1 MKKINKITNDNY
13 KKYSVSIFIKPI
25 LDTELKGITMVKKNT
40 IIDKFF
46 GLKRVK
52 LINIDTY
59 YYDIDICIERN
70 GYDTL
75 VLKIKN
81 LDKNK
86 YLIPFISF
94 VEIKELQFF
103 SMEYLPNLNI
113 EYIMKSIKKEL
124 QCDVI
129 ESTEMINEIILIVKK
144 LIKDEKYDLKKKD
157 ITKMVKLNSNP
168 ILLLHKLNNDIYNK
182 NLPKNLQDYI
192 DIFSNNY

>member
-86 YLIPFISF
+86 YLIPFMSF

-168 ILLLHKLNNDIYNK
+168 IFIINI
-182 NLPKNLQDYI
+182 I
-192 DIFSNNY
+192 I

>member
-75 VLKIKN
+75 VLKIKD

-86 YLIPFISF
+86 YLIPFMSF